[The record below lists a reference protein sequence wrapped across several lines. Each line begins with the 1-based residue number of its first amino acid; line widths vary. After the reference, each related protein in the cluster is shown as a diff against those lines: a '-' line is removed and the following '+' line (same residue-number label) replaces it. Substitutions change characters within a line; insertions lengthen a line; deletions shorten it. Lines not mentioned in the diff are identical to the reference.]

1 MSGSVW
7 AGAAVVAVTAGYA
20 LFSRRLATTAVSAPM
35 VFTGCGIAI
44 GPIGLGLLDLE
55 QDAGPV
61 LTLVEA
67 ALTLVLFTDA
77 MAVRAR
83 ALRLGGFLPGRLL
96 GIGLPLTIGAGWLL
110 AWPLL
115 PGLTL
120 WELALLGAVLAPTD
134 AALGKT
140 AVADRR
146 VPALVRGGLN
156 VESGLND
163 GMVLPFFVV
172 FLAALPGTM
181 ASEEGASGVFWRALV
196 LSTAWGLAVGGLGG
210 WLSCRS
216 HARGWISGD
225 WRQTFVLAVAAG
237 AYTVA
242 VAFDGSGFIA
252 AWVAGFAFGVALR
265 RSGAA
270 EGRGEA
276 AAAAPSREPAEAPG
290 KAPAQEPAEAPGKAP
305 AQEPA
310 EAPGKA
316 PAQEPAE
323 APGKAPA
330 QEPAG
335 APGKAPAQEP
345 DAVDDSAGLAE
356 HLADLLA
363 SLSFLV
369 FGAVLLGPTLDDL
382 DWRIIVYAVLSL
394 TVVRMLP
401 VALSLARTGL
411 ALPTVAY
418 IGWFGPRGL
427 ASVVFGLLL
436 VEEHVPGVQLLGR
449 VIAATVALSILLHGM
464 SAVVLAKRYGTWYGK
479 AAARRPRLREDLP
492 GDGETGTP
500 LDTVGR
506 QRKKG

>member
-7 AGAAVVAVTAGYA
+7 AGAAVAAVTAGYA

-44 GPIGLGLLDLE
+44 GPVGLDLLDLKH
-55 QDAGPV
+55 DSGPV

-77 MAVRAR
+77 MSVRR
-83 ALRLGGFLPGRLL
+83 RDLRLGGFLPGRLL

-140 AVADRR
+140 AVSDRR
-146 VPALVRGGLN
+146 VPPLVRGGLN

-163 GMVLPFFVV
+163 GMALPFFVL
-172 FLAALPGTM
+172 FLAALPGTVT
-181 ASEEGASGVFWRALV
+181 SQEGADGVFWRALV

-210 WLSCRS
+210 WLLRRS
-216 HARGWISGD
+216 RARGWIGGD
-225 WRQTFVLAVAAG
+225 WRQTFVLAVAVG

-252 AWVAGFAFGVALR
+252 AWVAGFAFGVSVR
-265 RSGAA
+265 RGGPAA
-270 EGRGEA
+270 EARPE
-276 AAAAPSREPAEAPG
+276 AEAP
-290 KAPAQEPAEAPGKAP
+290 A
-305 AQEPA
+305 
-310 EAPGKA
+310 
-316 PAQEPAE
+316 
-323 APGKAPA
+323 
-330 QEPAG
+330 
-335 APGKAPAQEP
+335 
-345 DAVDDSAGLAE
+345 AVDDSAGLAG

-401 VALSLARTGL
+401 VALSLAGTGL

-449 VIAATVALSILLHGM
+449 VIAVTVAFSILLHGM
-464 SAVVLAKRYGTWYGK
+464 SAVVLAKRYGAWYRK
-479 AAARRPRLREDLP
+479 AAALRPGLRENLP
-492 GDGETGTP
+492 RDGEAGHAPTA
-500 LDTVGR
+500 R
-506 QRKKG
+506 

>member
-20 LFSRRLATTAVSAPM
+20 LFSRRLATTVVSAPM

-77 MAVRAR
+77 MSVRR
-83 ALRLGGFLPGRLL
+83 RDLRLGGFLPGRLL

-140 AVADRR
+140 AVSDRR
-146 VPALVRGGLN
+146 VPPLVRGGLN

-163 GMVLPFFVV
+163 GMALPFFVL

-181 ASEEGASGVFWRALV
+181 ASEEGAGGVFWRALV
-196 LSTAWGLAVGGLGG
+196 LSTVWGLIAGGLGG
-210 WLSCRS
+210 WLLRWSR
-216 HARGWISGD
+216 AKGWISGD
-225 WRQTFVLAVAAG
+225 WRQTFVLAVAG
-237 AYTVA
+237 GSYTVA

-265 RSGAA
+265 RSEPAKT
-270 EGRGEA
+270 
-276 AAAAPSREPAEAPG
+276 AAAPPREPTETPR
-290 KAPAQEPAEAPGKAP
+290 KT
-305 AQEPA
+305 
-310 EAPGKA
+310 
-316 PAQEPAE
+316 
-323 APGKAPA
+323 
-330 QEPAG
+330 
-335 APGKAPAQEP
+335 PAQEP
-345 DAVDDSAGLAE
+345 DAVDDSAGLAG

-382 DWRIIVYAVLSL
+382 DWRIVVYAVLSL
-394 TVVRMLP
+394 TVIRMLP
-401 VALSLARTGL
+401 VALSLTGSGL
-411 ALPTVAY
+411 ALPTIAY

-449 VIAATVALSILLHGM
+449 VIAVTVALSILLHGM
-464 SAVVLAKRYGTWYGK
+464 SAVVLAKRYGTWYRK
-479 AAARRPRLREDLP
+479 ATARRPHLRENLP
-492 GDGETGTP
+492 GEGETGHAP
-500 LDTVGR
+500 PSAR
-506 QRKKG
+506 

>member
-7 AGAAVVAVTAGYA
+7 AGAAVAAVTAGYA
-20 LFSRRLATTAVSAPM
+20 LFSRRLATTVVSAPM

-44 GPIGLGLLDLE
+44 GPTGLGLLDLKH
-55 QDAGPV
+55 DAGPV

-77 MAVRAR
+77 MSVRGR
-83 ALRLGGFLPGRLL
+83 DLRLGGFLPGRLL

-140 AVADRR
+140 AVSDRR
-146 VPALVRGGLN
+146 VPPLVRDGLN

-163 GMVLPFFVV
+163 GMALPFFVV

-181 ASEEGASGVFWRALV
+181 ASEEGAAGVFWRALV

-210 WLSCRS
+210 WLLRRS
-216 HARGWISGD
+216 RARGWIGGD
-225 WRQTFVLAVAAG
+225 WRQTFVLAVAVG
-237 AYTVA
+237 AYAVA

-252 AWVAGFAFGVALR
+252 AWVAGFAFGVSLR
-265 RSGAA
+265 RSGPVKARA
-270 EGRGEA
+270 GA
-276 AAAAPSREPAEAPG
+276 PAEAP
-290 KAPAQEPAEAPGKAP
+290 A
-305 AQEPA
+305 
-310 EAPGKA
+310 
-316 PAQEPAE
+316 
-323 APGKAPA
+323 
-330 QEPAG
+330 
-335 APGKAPAQEP
+335 
-345 DAVDDSAGLAE
+345 AVDDSAGLTG

-382 DWRIIVYAVLSL
+382 DWRIVVYAVLSL

-449 VIAATVALSILLHGM
+449 VIAVTVMLSILLHGM
-464 SAVVLAKRYGTWYGK
+464 SAVVLAKRYGAWYRR
-479 AAARRPRLREDLP
+479 AADRRPQLRENLP
-492 GDGETGTP
+492 GDGVPG
-500 LDTVGR
+500 GR
-506 QRKKG
+506 PPD

>member
-1 MSGSVW
+1 MSGSLW
-7 AGAAVVAVTAGYA
+7 AGAAVAAVTAGYA
-20 LFSRRLATTAVSAPM
+20 LFSRRLATTVVSAPM

-44 GPIGLGLLDLE
+44 GPIGLGLLDLKH
-55 QDAGPV
+55 DAGPV

-77 MAVRAR
+77 MSVRR
-83 ALRLGGFLPGRLL
+83 RDLRLGGFLPGRLL

-140 AVADRR
+140 AVSDRR
-146 VPALVRGGLN
+146 VPPLVRGGLN

-163 GMVLPFFVV
+163 GMALPFFVL

-181 ASEEGASGVFWRALV
+181 TSEEGAAGVFWRALV
-196 LSTAWGLAVGGLGG
+196 LSTAWGLVAGGLGG
-210 WLSCRS
+210 WLLRWSR
-216 HARGWISGD
+216 ARGWISGD
-225 WRQTFVLAVAAG
+225 WRQAFVLAVAAG
-237 AYTVA
+237 AYAVA

-252 AWVAGFAFGVALR
+252 AWVAGFAFGVSLR
-265 RSGAA
+265 RSG
-270 EGRGEA
+270 
-276 AAAAPSREPAEAPG
+276 PAEAPAETPAA
-290 KAPAQEPAEAPGKAP
+290 APAEASDKAPAEAPA
-305 AQEPA
+305 
-310 EAPGKA
+310 
-316 PAQEPAE
+316 
-323 APGKAPA
+323 
-330 QEPAG
+330 
-335 APGKAPAQEP
+335 
-345 DAVDDSAGLAE
+345 AVDDSAGLTA

-382 DWRIIVYAVLSL
+382 DWRIVVYAVLSL

-401 VALSLARTGL
+401 VALSLAGTGL

-436 VEEHVPGVQLLGR
+436 VEEHVPGLQLLGR
-449 VIAATVALSILLHGM
+449 VIAVTVALSILLHGM
-464 SAVVLAKRYGTWYGK
+464 SAVVLAKRYGAWYRK
-479 AAARRPRLREDLP
+479 AADRRPLREDLP
-492 GDGETGTP
+492 GDAEAGHSPTA
-500 LDTVGR
+500 R
-506 QRKKG
+506 